1 MVPAAFCV
9 MAGCFTFAGK
19 FALSFRQP
27 HRPTSGR
34 SSRQEPNHPPL
45 VLAGTLETG
54 MNSDDFRDSRRGMT
68 TKGRPAPGA
77 ARNVSSSLK
86 RALKNIGVL
95 VIYQD
100 KDLNVLWSENI
111 PLLWSRKDLV
121 GHKGD
126 GYLPG
131 SEAERLTEAKAAV
144 LRTNKPETLQISIS
158 GEEGI
163 RWFDVWV
170 DADRRNGVTHGL
182 VTTAIDVTEH
192 RRREQTLR
200 ALLREVSHRSKNLLS
215 IIQSI
220 ATQTGRYSRG
230 IDSFLARFR
239 GRLQSLASSQD
250 LVTSSN
256 WHGAG
261 FRELVAGQLL
271 RYCASPEQNFR
282 LQGEDPYLSPNAALH
297 IGLAVHE
304 LTVNSVSFGALSK
317 PDGTVVVSALL
328 RPENDGALELVW
340 TEKVAL
346 DIETL
351 KEKEERFGTVALKRV
366 VPASLNGN
374 ATLTIDAHG
383 LEYRL
388 LIPRGNFEMR

>member
-1 MVPAAFCV
+1 M
-9 MAGCFTFAGK
+9 
-19 FALSFRQP
+19 
-27 HRPTSGR
+27 
-34 SSRQEPNHPPL
+34 SSDEFP
-45 VLAGTLETG
+45 
-54 MNSDDFRDSRRGMT
+54 DSKRGSRA
-68 TKGRPAPGA
+68 KRRPATVA
-77 ARNVSSSLK
+77 APNVSPSLR
-86 RALKNIGVL
+86 RALKNIGGL

-100 KDLNVLWSENI
+100 TDLNVLWSENI
-111 PLLWSRKDLV
+111 PALWSRKDLV

-131 SEAERLTEAKAAV
+131 SEAERLTAAKNAV
-144 LRTNKPETLQISIS
+144 LRTNQSETLQISIS
-158 GEEGI
+158 GEEGV

-170 DADRRNGVTHGL
+170 DPDLRDGATQGL
-182 VTTAIDVTEH
+182 VTTAIDITEQQ
-192 RRREQTLR
+192 RREQTLR

-220 ATQTGRYSRG
+220 ATQTGRHSRG

-282 LQGEDPYLSPNAALH
+282 LEGEDPYLSPNAALH
-297 IGLAVHE
+297 VGLAVHE

-317 PDGTVVVSALL
+317 PDGTVVVSASF
-328 RPENDGALELVW
+328 PPDDDSALEFVW

-366 VPASLNGN
+366 VPASLNGS
-374 ATLTIDAHG
+374 ASLTIDAHG

-388 LIPRGNFEMR
+388 LIPKGNFEIR

>member
-1 MVPAAFCV
+1 
-9 MAGCFTFAGK
+9 
-19 FALSFRQP
+19 
-27 HRPTSGR
+27 
-34 SSRQEPNHPPL
+34 
-45 VLAGTLETG
+45 
-54 MNSDDFRDSRRGMT
+54 
-68 TKGRPAPGA
+68 
-77 ARNVSSSLK
+77 VSSSLK

-100 KDLNVLWSENI
+100 NDLNVLWSENL
-111 PLLWSRKDLV
+111 PALWSRNDLS

-131 SEAERLTEAKAAV
+131 SEAERLTAAKHAV
-144 LRTNKPETLQISIS
+144 LQTNKPQTLQISLD
-158 GEEGI
+158 GEEGV

-170 DADRRNGVTHGL
+170 DPDCRDGVTQGL

-230 IDSFLARFR
+230 IDGFLARFR

-261 FRELVAGQLL
+261 FRELVASQLL
-271 RYCASPEQNFR
+271 RYCAGPEQNFR
-282 LQGEDPYLSPNAALH
+282 LEGEDPYLSPNAALH
-297 IGLAVHE
+297 VGLAVHE
-304 LTVNSVSFGALSK
+304 LTVNSVSFGAFSK
-317 PDGTVVVSALL
+317 PSGTVVVSAWL
-328 RPENDGALELVW
+328 PPDGNGALEFVW
-340 TEKVAL
+340 TEKIAL

-366 VPASLNGN
+366 VPASLNGSAN
-374 ATLTIDAHG
+374 LTIDAQG

-388 LIPRGNFEMR
+388 LIPKGNFEINRPLHGP